1 MVTRTSHWRALGT
14 TVDLI
19 VETAPRDL
27 DRAAGAAEAAVR
39 AELDAVDRA
48 CSRFRF
54 DSELSRLHDY
64 PDRAVPVSR
73 LLFEALDV
81 ALRAARLTDGAVD
94 PTVGGAIRRLGYDRD
109 FDLVTRR
116 STVPRLVAE
125 RVPGWRAIQLDRE
138 RRTVR
143 VRGGVEIDLG
153 STGKALAADRS
164 ALAAH
169 RAAGCSVL
177 VSLGGDVA
185 TAGPPPRDGWR
196 VLAGETSA
204 TRPEDAPDGEVI
216 TIGADAVATSSTTVR
231 RWGPAGTIRHHI
243 LDPRTGLPTS
253 GPWRT
258 VTVVARS
265 CVDANTASTAAIVR
279 GADAS
284 AWLATVG
291 LPARL
296 VANDGH
302 VIRVAGWPMPLE
314 RAS

>member
-1 MVTRTSHWRALGT
+1 M
-14 TVDLI
+14 
-19 VETAPRDL
+19 
-27 DRAAGAAEAAVR
+27 
-39 AELDAVDRA
+39 
-48 CSRFRF
+48 
-54 DSELSRLHDY
+54 
-64 PDRAVPVSR
+64 
-73 LLFEALDV
+73 
-81 ALRAARLTDGAVD
+81 
-94 PTVGGAIRRLGYDRD
+94 
-109 FDLVTRR
+109 
-116 STVPRLVAE
+116 PRLVAE

-164 ALAAH
+164 AVAAH
-169 RAAGCSVL
+169 RAAGCGVL

-216 TIGADAVATSSTTVR
+216 AIGADAVATSSTTVR
-231 RWGPAGTIRHHI
+231 RWGPAGTVRHHI
-243 LDPRTGLPTS
+243 LDPRTGLPAS